1 MIGDIIEIERAK
13 RTTFETLET
22 KSSQRLR
29 DSADAVV
36 VANEDDGAHVN
47 FAALMASVRDK
58 LGQFKI
64 RLD

>member
-13 RTTFETLET
+13 RTAFEAIEETSLEAC
-22 KSSQRLR
+22 R
-29 DSADAVV
+29 DSGNAAALANDNDAPRS
-36 VANEDDGAHVN
+36 G
-47 FAALMASVRDK
+47 FAMLMASVRDK